1 MGFQTIVHGHI
12 CLKGN
17 FENSRHYIR
26 SLGEDNQYPCIRAE
40 MFSLGAS
47 ESPYYYKNP
56 IISFGASYKQV
67 EHEWEF
73 FILKFENILR
83 NIEFETAKIQL
94 ETEILGT
101 YNFFWMSKTGTDK
114 FEEKEKLIETD
125 EWYFGYG
132 HRHRFGILEEPLTE
146 SHIYRL
152 FYFNYPVGNFKKYDL
167 YWKDIKIGIL
177 TETGWDMR
185 SSGNITYTFD
195 YMAEFPENVRL
206 ADSIKHSIKTY
217 SYFEREDEENYLK
230 MCEQEEAE
238 YMDIVDSSDWR
249 IVDSEGKSI
258 KILCPIFLGNHRI
271 TWQKE

>member
-1 MGFQTIVHGHI
+1 MGFQTIVHGRI
-12 CLKGN
+12 SLKGN
-17 FENSRHYIR
+17 FEKSRHYIR
-26 SLGEDNQYPCIRAE
+26 SLGEDNQYPCISTE
-40 MFSLGAS
+40 MFSLGTT
-47 ESPYYYKNP
+47 ESPYYYENP

-67 EHEWEF
+67 EHEWEIF
-73 FILKFENILR
+73 LLKFENILR

-101 YNFFWMSKTGTDK
+101 YNFFWKSKTGTDIY
-114 FEEKEKLIETD
+114 EKKEQLIETA

-132 HRHRFGILEEPLTE
+132 HRHAYGILEEPLTE
-146 SHIYRL
+146 SHTYRL
-152 FYFNYPVGNFKKYDL
+152 FHFNYPVGNFKKYDL

-177 TETGWDMR
+177 TETGWNIR

-195 YMAEFPENVRL
+195 YRAEFPENVRL
-206 ADSIKHSIKTY
+206 ANSIKHSIKTFN
-217 SYFEREDEENYLK
+217 YFEREDKENYFK

-238 YMDIVDSSDWR
+238 CMDFVDSTDWR

-258 KILCPIFLGNHRI
+258 KILPPIFLGNNRI